1 MGLFEPESGVLLARR
16 AVQAV
21 VDQAVR
27 EGVEYRQEMAPAEAS
42 TPR

>member
-27 EGVEYRQEMAPAEAS
+27 EGVEYRQEKRRS
-42 TPR
+42 NLTLR

>member
-16 AVQAV
+16 AVQGV

-27 EGVEYRQEMAPAEAS
+27 EGVEYRQEHGAAQ
-42 TPR
+42 TLR